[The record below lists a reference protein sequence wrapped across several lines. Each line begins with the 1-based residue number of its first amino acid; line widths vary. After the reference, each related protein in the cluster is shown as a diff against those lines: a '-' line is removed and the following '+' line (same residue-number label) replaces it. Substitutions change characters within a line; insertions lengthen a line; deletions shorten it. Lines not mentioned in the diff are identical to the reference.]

1 MVSIPSA
8 IFLETFL
15 SFIGLGLP
23 VDGCSPG
30 RLISDGFGNC
40 LLHPYK
46 LFPCMLILI
55 ALMIACNLVAD
66 GLKDAFNTG
75 TGAA

>member
-1 MVSIPSA
+1 
-8 IFLETFL
+8 
-15 SFIGLGLP
+15 
-23 VDGCSPG
+23 
-30 RLISDGFGNC
+30 
-40 LLHPYK
+40 
-46 LFPCMLILI
+46 MLILI